1 MIYEAL
7 LLASE
12 VILSAY
18 PILIK
23 LVDTS
28 ITFQTGLRM
37 ILYTVLATFG
47 AFISGSPILAQN
59 ILSVETL
66 ATGALNLLHVGA
78 SYTAFEQLTA
88 GNAMAL
94 FYTYPVW
101 NIVGSALVYG
111 ETIPMRSLPWLGLA
125 VAGAVMLSQPTIKNW
140 TAIGVAAALT
150 AALTE
155 TGIYLW
161 FKKTKTKTGT
171 GAAEA
176 TVAGTTEATGAGT
189 TEDEHSDQPWTKMAQ
204 MYGSSGILWIVGIT
218 IALSLGY
225 LSKSAFKLSTGGL
238 GAIVAFNSFI
248 GFVGY
253 ALRFYI
259 IPKVSTIAFSAMSF
273 FGVLSAY
280 GLGWLFMGE
289 SATAMQ
295 AAGAAAIIA
304 ANAVLLRNA

>member
-78 SYTAFEQLTA
+78 SYTAFDQLTA

-111 ETIPMRSLPWLGLA
+111 ETIPLRSLPWLGLA

-161 FKKTKTKTGT
+161 FKKTK
-171 GAAEA
+171 A
-176 TVAGTTEATGAGT
+176 EATGAGAGATEAGT
-189 TEDEHSDQPWTKMAQ
+189 TAEAEHSDQPWTKMAQ

-238 GAIVAFNSFI
+238 GAIIAFNSFI

-259 IPKVSTIAFSAMSF
+259 IPKVSTVAFSAMSF

>member
-161 FKKTKTKTGT
+161 FKKTKTGAPAT
-171 GAAEA
+171 GAA
-176 TVAGTTEATGAGT
+176 ATGAAAA
-189 TEDEHSDQPWTKMAQ
+189 EDEHSDQPWTKMAQ
-204 MYGSSGILWIVGIT
+204 MYGSSGILWIVGVT

>member
-1 MIYEAL
+1 
-7 LLASE
+7 
-12 VILSAY
+12 
-18 PILIK
+18 
-23 LVDTS
+23 
-28 ITFQTGLRM
+28 M

-125 VAGAVMLSQPTIKNW
+125 VVGAVMLSQPTIKNW

-161 FKKTKTKTGT
+161 FKKAKTEALTGTET

-176 TVAGTTEATGAGT
+176 
-189 TEDEHSDQPWTKMAQ
+189 EHSDQPWTKMAQ
-204 MYGSSGILWIVGIT
+204 MYGSSGILWIVGVT

>member
-111 ETIPMRSLPWLGLA
+111 ETIPMRSLPWLGMA

-161 FKKTKTKTGT
+161 FKKTKTAT
-171 GAAEA
+171 GAA
-176 TVAGTTEATGAGT
+176 ATGAAAA
-189 TEDEHSDQPWTKMAQ
+189 EDEHSDQPWTKMAQ
-204 MYGSSGILWIVGIT
+204 MYGSSGILWIVGVT

-259 IPKVSTIAFSAMSF
+259 IPKVSTVAFSAMSF

>member
-1 MIYEAL
+1 
-7 LLASE
+7 
-12 VILSAY
+12 
-18 PILIK
+18 
-23 LVDTS
+23 
-28 ITFQTGLRM
+28 
-37 ILYTVLATFG
+37 
-47 AFISGSPILAQN
+47 
-59 ILSVETL
+59 
-66 ATGALNLLHVGA
+66 
-78 SYTAFEQLTA
+78 
-88 GNAMAL
+88 
-94 FYTYPVW
+94 
-101 NIVGSALVYG
+101 
-111 ETIPMRSLPWLGLA
+111 
-125 VAGAVMLSQPTIKNW
+125 MLSQPTIKNW

-161 FKKTKTKTGT
+161 FKKAKTEATGATAT

-176 TVAGTTEATGAGT
+176 EA
-189 TEDEHSDQPWTKMAQ
+189 EHSDQPWTKMAQ

>member
-78 SYTAFEQLTA
+78 SYTAFDQLTA

-111 ETIPMRSLPWLGLA
+111 ETIPLRSLPWLGLA

-161 FKKTKTKTGT
+161 FKKAKTE
-171 GAAEA
+171 GAAGEGTA
-176 TVAGTTEATGAGT
+176 AGTTT
-189 TEDEHSDQPWTKMAQ
+189 TEAEHSDQPWTKMAQ

-238 GAIVAFNSFI
+238 GAIIAFNSFI

-259 IPKVSTIAFSAMSF
+259 IPKVSTVAFSAMSF

>member
-1 MIYEAL
+1 
-7 LLASE
+7 
-12 VILSAY
+12 
-18 PILIK
+18 
-23 LVDTS
+23 
-28 ITFQTGLRM
+28 M

-161 FKKTKTKTGT
+161 FKKTKTGT

-176 TVAGTTEATGAGT
+176 GA
-189 TEDEHSDQPWTKMAQ
+189 EHSDQPWTKMAQ

-280 GLGWLFMGE
+280 GLG
-289 SATAMQ
+289 
-295 AAGAAAIIA
+295 
-304 ANAVLLRNA
+304 